1 MLFNLYFKSAE
12 LIANSH
18 GLFVHSYADDM
29 QCYLSFDKDF
39 SVDMIK
45 YKIGAFLQDLK
56 HWMTS
61 NFLKLNESKT
71 KVIEILSNR
80 NIESRIISDIQIDD
94 SCSLPMPNDFVK
106 ILGVIFDDRLNLE
119 KHINRVVSTCYGNLR
134 NLGRIASKLTKP
146 LKIQLVHSLILSH
159 IDYCNALFYNL
170 PEYLLHKLTKV
181 LYSAVRFIFGLCG
194 SALRKHMLPYLKSLH
209 FLPVK
214 YRIEF
219 KIALLTHKCLHG
231 YAPTYLKNLINS
243 RSVSERYS
251 LRVNDDNWLLQT
263 VTSLNFARSQSMFS
277 CASPKVWNSL
287 PLSLR
292 EIESLSL
299 FKKRLK
305 AFYFN
310 LAFEDITTV

>member
-1 MLFNLYFKSAE
+1 MEPNYSKQRLIFRPKSLLLDWWGGMHPPHKSATE
-12 LIANSH
+12 
-18 GLFVHSYADDM
+18 
-29 QCYLSFDKDF
+29 
-39 SVDMIK
+39 
-45 YKIGAFLQDLK
+45 
-56 HWMTS
+56 
-61 NFLKLNESKT
+61 
-71 KVIEILSNR
+71 
-80 NIESRIISDIQIDD
+80 
-94 SCSLPMPNDFVK
+94 
-106 ILGVIFDDRLNLE
+106 
-119 KHINRVVSTCYGNLR
+119 
-134 NLGRIASKLTKP
+134 
-146 LKIQLVHSLILSH
+146 
-159 IDYCNALFYNL
+159 
-170 PEYLLHKLTKV
+170 
-181 LYSAVRFIFGLCG
+181 
-194 SALRKHMLPYLKSLH
+194 HMLPYLKSLH

-214 YRIEF
+214 FRIEF

-231 YAPTYLKNLINS
+231 YAPTCLKNLINS

-292 EIESLSL
+292 EIETLSL

>member
-1 MLFNLYFKSAE
+1 
-12 LIANSH
+12 
-18 GLFVHSYADDM
+18 M
-29 QCYLSFDKDF
+29 QCYLSFDKHF
-39 SVDMIK
+39 SDDMIK
-45 YKIGAFLQDLK
+45 NEIRAFLQDLK
-56 HWMTS
+56 HWMTC

-71 KVIEILSNR
+71 QLIEILSNR
-80 NIESRIISDIQIDD
+80 NIESRIISNVRIDD

-106 ILGVIFDDRLNLE
+106 ILGVIFDNRLNIE
-119 KHINRVVSTCYGNLR
+119 KRINRVVCTCNANLR
-134 NLGRIASKLTKP
+134 NLGRISSKLTKP
-146 LKIQLVHSLILSH
+146 LKVQLVHSLILSH

-170 PEYLLHKLTKV
+170 PEYLLHKLTKT
-181 LYSAVRFIFGLCG
+181 LYSAVRFIFGLRG
-194 SALRKHMLPYLKSLH
+194 SALRMNMLPYLKSLH

-214 YRIEF
+214 FHIEF
-219 KIALLTHKCLHG
+219 KIALLTHKCLHS
-231 YAPTYLKNLINS
+231 YASTYLKNSINS

-251 LRVNDDNWLLQT
+251 LRVNDNNWLLQT

-292 EIESLSL
+292 EIETSTL

-305 AFYFN
+305 AYYFN

>member
-1 MLFNLYFKSAE
+1 
-12 LIANSH
+12 
-18 GLFVHSYADDM
+18 
-29 QCYLSFDKDF
+29 
-39 SVDMIK
+39 MIK
-45 YKIGAFLQDLK
+45 NKIRAFLQDLK
-56 HWMTS
+56 HWMTC

-80 NIESRIISDIQIDD
+80 NIESRIISNIQIDD
-94 SCSLPMPNDFVK
+94 SCSLPMPNAFVK
-106 ILGVIFDDRLNLE
+106 ILGVVFDDRLNLE
-119 KHINRVVSTCYGNLR
+119 KHINRVVSTCYGNLLR

-170 PEYLLHKLTKV
+170 LEYLLHKLTKV
-181 LYSAVRFIFGLCG
+181 LYSAVRFIFGLRG

-214 YRIEF
+214 FRI
-219 KIALLTHKCLHG
+219 
-231 YAPTYLKNLINS
+231 APTYLKNLINS

-292 EIESLSL
+292 EIETLSL

-305 AFYFN
+305 KHFI
-310 LAFEDITTV
+310 LI